1 MTEKTNK
8 KTHWLKPSRGGDW
21 TIDNDDR
28 SMAEVKDFIKGI
40 SVKEIQDAGAS
51 YVDAC
56 SVVANAQWALG
67 QEAEVLAKV
76 WEGKASVTAQ
86 RALRS
91 LYVALGELSDK
102 LLAMGRPLETLAGV
116 VRQYQECLDGELWE
130 AKRETSSL
138 GLEGD
143 GHGHAIFN
151 GVLQPGTR
159 SVDFTAPALF
169 DKLGGL
175 QLEAFSR
182 DLEAI
187 YRTLPMK
194 VEMEL
199 PAIIYPVAPH
209 QKPETVDYRFD
220 ERPSARTADRSS
232 SYINPTYADP
242 SGGSPVLP
250 AGADSSAPH
259 GERPH
264 FPSDPEDRNR
274 ADIGQESDIPSS
286 DAAPGIT
293 NANGNDPSP
302 SDPTRSPYD
311 PTSALDRPANLH
323 TKLADFQ
330 RSIDSDSTPIHST
343 PKSPNH
349 SLATDPSS
357 PGTSIGIGS
366 GAPATINGIRA
377 TTTNGMGTPAM
388 PMSGMGG
395 ASGQEEQ
402 ERESGTWL
410 HEDDDV
416 WGGDRD
422 GVVNDRIG

>member
-1 MTEKTNK
+1 MAEKTNK

-21 TIDNDDR
+21 TIDDDDR
-28 SMAEVKDFIKGI
+28 SVAEVKDFIKGI

-56 SVVANAQWALG
+56 SVVANAQRVLG

-86 RALRS
+86 KALRT

-116 VRQYQECLDGELWE
+116 VRLHQEYLDGKLSD
-130 AKRETSSL
+130 AKRSSFGL
-138 GLEGD
+138 GSD
-143 GHGHAIFN
+143 GHDHTVFN
-151 GVLQPGTR
+151 GVLQPGKHGVNLTFH
-159 SVDFTAPALF
+159 DLLN
-169 DKLGGL
+169 KLAGL

-187 YRTLPMK
+187 YSTLPK
-194 VEMEL
+194 QVEMEL
-199 PAIIYPVAPH
+199 PAIAYPVAPH
-209 QKPETVDYRFD
+209 QKPETVDYRLS
-220 ERPSARTADRSS
+220 ERPSAGTSALSS
-232 SYINPTYADP
+232 SHMNPTYTDH
-242 SGGSPVLP
+242 SGSSPVLP
-250 AGADSSAPH
+250 AGADSSSPH
-259 GERPH
+259 RERPH

-274 ADIGQESDIPSS
+274 ADIGQEPDIPSS

-293 NANGNDPSP
+293 NANGNAPSP
-302 SDPTRSPYD
+302 SDPTRSPND
-311 PTSALDRPANLH
+311 PTNALDRPTDLP

-349 SLATDPSS
+349 SPATDPSI
-357 PGTSIGIGS
+357 PGTGIGIGS
-366 GAPATINGIRA
+366 GAPATNNGIRA
-377 TTTNGMGTPAM
+377 TTTNGVGTPFT

-395 ASGQEEQ
+395 VSGQEEQ
-402 ERESGTWL
+402 EGESGTWL
-410 HEDDDV
+410 LEEDDV
-416 WGGDRD
+416 WGGDMN
-422 GVVNDRIG
+422 GVVHDRIG